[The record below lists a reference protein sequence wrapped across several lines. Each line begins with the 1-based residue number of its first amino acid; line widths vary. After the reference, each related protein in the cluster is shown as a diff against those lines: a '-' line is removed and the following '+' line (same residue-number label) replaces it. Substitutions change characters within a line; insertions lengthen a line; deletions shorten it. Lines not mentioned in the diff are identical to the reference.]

1 MAIEKTLHR
10 SGPYADLFSQGV
22 RVGNTLYLAGQV
34 GMDDNGSTP
43 EDLLSQMK
51 LAYQNIA
58 AVLAAFGAD
67 MDNIVDETWFV
78 TDVNDCM
85 AQVEAL
91 FTERHVIYGKAPEVS
106 QTLVQVG
113 ALVDPA
119 LKIEIKCIAVIG

>member
-1 MAIEKTLHR
+1 
-10 SGPYADLFSQGV
+10 
-22 RVGNTLYLAGQV
+22 
-34 GMDDNGSTP
+34 MDDSGAIP

-51 LAYQNIA
+51 LAYQNVA
-58 AVLAAFGAD
+58 TVLAEFGAD

-91 FTERHVIYGKAPEVS
+91 FTERHMIYGKAPEVS

-119 LKIEIKCIAVIG
+119 LKIEIKCVAALG